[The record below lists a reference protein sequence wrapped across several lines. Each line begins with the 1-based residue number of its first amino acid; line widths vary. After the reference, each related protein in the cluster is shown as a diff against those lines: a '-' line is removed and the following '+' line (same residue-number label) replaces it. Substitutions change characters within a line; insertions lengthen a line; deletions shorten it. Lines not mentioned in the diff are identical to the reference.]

1 MGDGNTETRQ
11 LLERSIAMWDSEG
24 GASSNEPPAP
34 MEPGRDREQDP
45 QLSNAELVNLRVRVI
60 ALENL
65 VIALMSQAS
74 NQEVD
79 IAKEMAAL
87 ILPRPGYKQHP
98 LTIKAAEHMSDL
110 LDRAAR
116 FKSMPPSAVPYKSTR
131 VFDENTLP
139 AGFRKEHMTKAGV
152 WGVIRVLEG
161 QLRYEVLD
169 PVSDTVIEPGVPGLI
184 LPEQP
189 HRVEPIGQMR
199 MLVEFYNQLP
209 SL

>member
-11 LLERSIAMWDSEG
+11 LLERSIARWDNEG
-24 GASSNEPPAP
+24 GAPSNETPATMKP
-34 MEPGRDREQDP
+34 EKDREQDP
-45 QLSNAELVNLRVRVI
+45 QLSNAELVHLRVRVI

-74 NQEVD
+74 DQEID

-87 ILPRPGYKQHP
+87 ILPRPGFTQHP
-98 LTIKAAEHMSDL
+98 LTIKAAEHMSDI

-116 FKSMPPSAVPYKSTR
+116 FKALPPSAVPYKSTR
-131 VFDENTLP
+131 IFDENTLP
-139 AGFRKEHMTKAGV
+139 AGFRKEHKTKAGV

-161 QLRYEVLD
+161 QLRYRVLA
-169 PVSDTVIEPGVPGLI
+169 PVSDTVLEPGIPGLI

-189 HRVEPIGQMR
+189 HCVEPIGQMR
-199 MLVEFYNQLP
+199 MLVEFYNQMP
-209 SL
+209 AG